1 MIWLRGLPRV
11 LLPTPWSPHYA
22 KATEQWLSWSHLHRT
37 NSLLCIWK
45 VEPKS
50 KSEGVKDKQV
60 AKVYFVR
67 FGRQNETF
75 LVQNDGRFMMVHNNM
90 ALSTRWMYIHDNPW
104 HQPGWT
110 YQNWCCLKILRCP
123 VHIFLDYRKA
133 TMGQRWRLNP
143 WKGITSASP
152 PPMDVPIVPVAPNI
166 PIVQI
171 ELNFAPFLQH
181 LLR

>member
-90 ALSTRWMYIHDNPW
+90 ALRRRWMNIHDNPW

-110 YQNWCCLKILRCP
+110 YQNQCCLKILKCP
-123 VHIFLDYRKA
+123 VQIFLDHRKA

-181 LLR
+181 LFR